1 LHRKPELRQIPP
13 TLAYPKPDTLVDLKN
28 NLSLIDTFRSLH
40 PTAITYTRH
49 AYNSHSRLDRFYT
62 NHLCNPSTHTNL
74 PTPFSDHDPVILS
87 LTPQTHIRTNK
98 LHWKNNINNYIIPEY
113 NFEINEMIETLAL
126 NLKETKCNP
135 LQIWQSFKNH
145 LKKIFNK
152 TVRTRIQKTSRRKFG
167 GTAKIGA
174 ASGKH
179 DAQPNSHELSNVRS
193 LSTINA

>member
-1 LHRKPELRQIPP
+1 MHRKPELRQIPP
-13 TLAYPKPDTLVDLKN
+13 PLASPKPDTLVDLKN

-145 LKKIFNK
+145 LKKYLIRQSGLESKKQVEENLAEQ
-152 TVRTRIQKTSRRKFG
+152 QKLAQLRENMTHNPTATSFQMYEACQR
-167 GTAKIGA
+167 
-174 ASGKH
+174 
-179 DAQPNSHELSNVRS
+179 
-193 LSTINA
+193 

>member
-145 LKKIFNK
+145 LKKYLIRQSGLESKKQVEENLAEQ
-152 TVRTRIQKTSRRKFG
+152 QKLAQLRENMTHNPTATSFQMYEACQR
-167 GTAKIGA
+167 
-174 ASGKH
+174 
-179 DAQPNSHELSNVRS
+179 
-193 LSTINA
+193 

>member
-1 LHRKPELRQIPP
+1 MHRKPELRQIPP

-145 LKKIFNK
+145 LKKYLIRQSGLESKKQVEENLAEQ
-152 TVRTRIQKTSRRKFG
+152 QKLAQLRENMTHNPTATSFQMYEACQR
-167 GTAKIGA
+167 
-174 ASGKH
+174 
-179 DAQPNSHELSNVRS
+179 
-193 LSTINA
+193 